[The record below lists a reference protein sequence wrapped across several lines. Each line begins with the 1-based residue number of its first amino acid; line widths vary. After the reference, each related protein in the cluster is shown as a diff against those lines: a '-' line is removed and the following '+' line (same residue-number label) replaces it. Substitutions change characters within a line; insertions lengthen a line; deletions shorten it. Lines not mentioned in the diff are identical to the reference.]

1 MDLQVAGIAIEKL
14 STFDLKPV
22 EKITLGKE
30 HGVPGWLKDGYT
42 ALVDDLSKA
51 SLSEMTGL
59 GWETSFRILWARDEI
74 ARSQTT
80 PNSGGYWIGSQDILC
95 GYCWGQYKR
104 RSVVS
109 ADGSHCNF
117 CSWSVSGSAYGVQIP
132 SFTCLSSTTPRITAD
147 ARAKVV
153 EDKVAEV
160 FQEELSDAER
170 RHSSVDS
177 AVKISTAG

>member
-14 STFDLKPV
+14 STFGLKPV
-22 EKITLGKE
+22 EKVTLGKK
-30 HGVPGWLKDGYT
+30 HGVPKWLKDGYT

-80 PNSGGYWIGSQDILC
+80 PNSGGYWIDSQDVLC
-95 GYCWGQYKR
+95 GYCWGRSKR
-104 RSVVS
+104 RVVVS
-109 ADGSHCNF
+109 ADGF
-117 CSWSVSGSAYGVQIP
+117 YCSPCSVYVSESNYGIQIP
-132 SFTCLSSTTPRITAD
+132 SFTSLSSTTPQITAD

-160 FQEELSDAER
+160 FHEELSDAER
-170 RHSSVDS
+170 RNS
-177 AVKISTAG
+177 